1 MLRKTICAC
10 VLVLAGLLLM
20 GCSRQNES
28 KKPQAEQTNE
38 SNILDHFVIEK
49 RDDSAQEEERISMSL
64 DDLKKHPKKEESS
77 EEETES
83 KEEESTEQEESEES
97 DSSKGSSYEFYRG
110 GGAGE
115 SDLGDPIEFD
125 VEMEPVF
132 EGSDN
137 SK

>member
-10 VLVLAGLLLM
+10 VLVLAGLLLF

-64 DDLKKHPKKEESS
+64 DDLKKYGGDTPYMFDIVLEDPDAEELWA
-77 EEETES
+77 TEIRIS
-83 KEEESTEQEESEES
+83 QFVT
-97 DSSKGSSYEFYRG
+97 D
-110 GGAGE
+110 
-115 SDLGDPIEFD
+115 
-125 VEMEPVF
+125 
-132 EGSDN
+132 
-137 SK
+137 

>member
-1 MLRKTICAC
+1 
-10 VLVLAGLLLM
+10 
-20 GCSRQNES
+20 
-28 KKPQAEQTNE
+28 
-38 SNILDHFVIEK
+38 
-49 RDDSAQEEERISMSL
+49 MSL

-83 KEEESTEQEESEES
+83 EEEEESTEQEESEES

-115 SDLGDPIEFD
+115 SDLGDPIEFN

>member
-64 DDLKKHPKKEESS
+64 DDLKKHPKKEKPSKQPNPASLVSKPGAQTVVPTHSAQNAQPSDTAGLNNRTSS
-77 EEETES
+77 
-83 KEEESTEQEESEES
+83 
-97 DSSKGSSYEFYRG
+97 DDR
-110 GGAGE
+110 
-115 SDLGDPIEFD
+115 
-125 VEMEPVF
+125 
-132 EGSDN
+132 
-137 SK
+137 

>member
-49 RDDSAQEEERISMSL
+49 QRTGRRAHLHVPGR
-64 DDLKKHPKKEESS
+64 S
-77 EEETES
+77 EKAS
-83 KEEESTEQEESEES
+83 Q
-97 DSSKGSSYEFYRG
+97 KGR
-110 GGAGE
+110 
-115 SDLGDPIEFD
+115 
-125 VEMEPVF
+125 VF
-132 EGSDN
+132 
-137 SK
+137 